1 MMKLTDKFGIDY
13 AEQRQRLDFLK
24 ITDADINL
32 LRSLE
37 PLINLHVDNIIK
49 EFYTE
54 LLKYREAKK
63 FFIDDGMLKHVQEA
77 QKKYLLDIFKA
88 EFDDNYFE
96 RHLQIGAVHD
106 RIGLPIK
113 WYIGSHFK
121 YFNKIIHVIAKHA
134 GLDRETEMDA
144 VMSVMKVMNLDEQL
158 AMENYTSLSYR
169 IKAAEKRIKE
179 TIKGL
184 SDLNLSR
191 E

>member
-37 PLINLHVDNIIK
+37 PLIKKHIDSIIE
-49 EFYTE
+49 EFYAE

-63 FFIDDGMLKHVQEA
+63 FFTDDAIIKHVQAA
-77 QKKYLLDIFKA
+77 QKSYLLDIFKA
-88 EFDDNYFE
+88 EFDENYFE
-96 RHLQIGAVHD
+96 RRLQIGAVHD
-106 RIGLPIK
+106 KIGLPIK

-121 YFNKIIHVIAKHA
+121 YFNKIITVIAKHA
-134 GLDRETEMDA
+134 GLDRETEMEA
-144 VMSVMKVMNLDEQL
+144 IVSVIKVMNLDEQL

-169 IKAAEKRIKE
+169 IKAAEKRIQE
-179 TIKGL
+179 TIQGL